1 MSSKLQVFNMVLNQ
15 VGVSDTVTTVDD
27 TSALGVQ
34 LRNNYDSIYRMILE
48 SHDWDFATS
57 YATLVLV
64 SSAANSSPY
73 ANKFAFP
80 NDFLK
85 IQQLRNSDDE
95 VVTQFA
101 KAKDGLYTDEP
112 VLKLRYTVSPD
123 YSDVGAAPSSFIQAL
138 VLHMAK
144 VLTPVITGST
154 DRQDFLTKE
163 ANKNLA
169 SASSQNI
176 STVNQTYEM
185 SSDIVDGRPW

>member
-1 MSSKLQVFNMVLNQ
+1 MVLNQ

-34 LRNNYDSIYRMILE
+34 LRNNYDSTYRMVLE

-57 YATLVLV
+57 YATLTLL

-80 NDFLK
+80 ADFLK
-85 IQQLRNSDDE
+85 VQQLRNSDDE

-101 KAKDGLYTDEP
+101 KVKDGIYTDEA
-112 VLKLRYTVSPD
+112 VLKLRYTVSPE
-123 YSDVGAAPSSFIQAL
+123 YSDIGAAPSSFVQAL
-138 VLHMAK
+138 VLYLAK
-144 VLTPVITGST
+144 ALAPVITGST

-176 STVNQTYEM
+176 STTNQYYER